1 MTQRDIS
8 VDKLKLALLM
18 ILLAIDVA
26 IIVRMPA

>member
-8 VDKLKLALLM
+8 VDKLKLALLL

>member
-1 MTQRDIS
+1 MTQHDIS
-8 VDKLKLALLM
+8 VDKLKLALLL

>member
-8 VDKLKLALLM
+8 VAKLKLALLM

>member
-1 MTQRDIS
+1 MTQHDIS
-8 VDKLKLALLM
+8 VAKFKLALLL